1 MTSTELILREQ
12 MTMQEYLDPIL
23 IIVNA
28 NVGLLRASAQVLLR
42 QQQCLKQVCKFWQPL
57 L

>member
-42 QQQCLKQVCKFWQPL
+42 QQQCLKQVCKLWQPL